1 MTNDNEYPCFKP
13 LKMYVRN
20 RKNQKVGVLYSFIN
34 YDKKVV
40 FGWSLCSKQDQF
52 NPYTGTTI
60 AYERGLSNDRYS
72 RKNVRTILP
81 HTIKKAPEL
90 QKFLQKVSRYYRRK
104 ETPLH
109 LFTDDIIYVYLKNR

>member
-1 MTNDNEYPCFKP
+1 MTNDNEYKP

-40 FGWSLCSKQDQF
+40 FGWSLCSKLDRF

-60 AYERGLSNDRYS
+60 AYERGLSNDRYAC
-72 RKNVRTILP
+72 KNPYEILP

-90 QKFLQKVSRYYRRK
+90 KKFLQKISNYYK
-104 ETPLH
+104 DAQFHDNTI
-109 LFTDDIIYVYLKNR
+109 TQISIYLKSR